1 MVTISET
8 AIAYFLAAERCEEQR
23 RISQNQ
29 VEWLLVPAVTNRAFS
44 IELFLKAILQN
55 DGISKYGHKLH
66 DLFNKLRHERK
77 TQIIK
82 ETGLDS
88 ELFQRNLTKISN
100 AFVEWRYLYE
110 KEDIQ
115 IVWSFLQ
122 KLSTAVKNIL
132 KLNNQP
138 LHLTTTALLLLTAET
153 GEF

>member
-1 MVTISET
+1 MVNISET
-8 AIAYFLAAERCEEQR
+8 ANAYFLAAERCEEQK

-55 DGISKYGHKLH
+55 DGTSKYGHKLH
-66 DLFNKLRHERK
+66 ELFNDLKHERK
-77 TQIIK
+77 TQIIE

-88 ELFQRNLTKISN
+88 ELFHKDLTKISN

-115 IVWSFLQ
+115 IAWSFLQ
-122 KLSTAVKNIL
+122 KLSNAVKKIFENYI
-132 KLNNQP
+132 KIS
-138 LHLTTTALLLLTAET
+138 
-153 GEF
+153 